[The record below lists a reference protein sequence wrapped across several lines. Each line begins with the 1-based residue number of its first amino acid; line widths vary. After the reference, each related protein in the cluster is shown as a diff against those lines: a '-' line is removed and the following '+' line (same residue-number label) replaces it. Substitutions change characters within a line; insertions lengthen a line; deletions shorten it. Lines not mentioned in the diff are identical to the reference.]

1 MKNVSEEDL
10 AIINCFI
17 IMKSNCFIIMKSNI
31 LILYQLIIHNN
42 KSLQVFFSLHIMK
55 ISGVQNNIEHY

>member
-10 AIINCFI
+10 AII
-17 IMKSNCFIIMKSNI
+17 NCFIIMKSNI